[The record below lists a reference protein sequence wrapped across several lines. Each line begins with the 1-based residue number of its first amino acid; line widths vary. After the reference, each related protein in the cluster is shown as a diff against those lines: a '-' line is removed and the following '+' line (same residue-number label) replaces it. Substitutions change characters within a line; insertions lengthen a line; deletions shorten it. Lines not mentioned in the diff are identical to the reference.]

1 MSDTAE
7 ESRATATSSGNKSNS
22 KDNRSGK
29 KGRVVMAGRVGI
41 EELGGNIFQFGTPGQ
56 QVKYNRTKKAIAD
69 FVGITSDC
77 GQELYTAIMEGVEPS
92 FEEPEDPGK
101 TATKGQ
107 LQRYDIL
114 LKKVLAKEEKY
125 KVEKA
130 KLFRLIVGQC
140 NQAMRNKIEA
150 MPDYKKLEKEV
161 NFVELLKRMK
171 EIVDGT
177 DNTQY
182 QFWKM
187 QAQLA
192 KLVFMKQEPGE
203 SVGSY
208 QKRFEDQV
216 EAVESVFGVLVPT
229 FDMKGDPT
237 TEQMEKRNKL
247 LACLFLANSDR
258 DRFKTVI
265 DDLGNEFQFGKIN
278 YPEDVSGMSQLL
290 TNRRGVKTP
299 RAKQIE
305 EIQDGVYTSFQQTK
319 SHPKLVCRYCG
330 GKGHVSEVCYK
341 RIADE
346 AKKNNS
352 SGGSTSNTQGWFDD
366 VDDDGN
372 VSSFQYMESSAWV
385 QDD

>member
-1 MSDTAE
+1 MSESTDTRE
-7 ESRATATSSGNKSNS
+7 TRATASSGSTGNKSKT

-29 KGRVVMAGRVGI
+29 GGRVTMGTRVGI
-41 EELGGNIFQFGTPGQ
+41 DELGGNIFQFGTPGQ
-56 QVKYNRTKKAIAD
+56 QVKYHRTKKAIAD
-69 FVGITSDC
+69 YVGITSDC
-77 GQELYTAIMEGVEPS
+77 GQELFTAIMEGVEPE

-101 TATKGQ
+101 TATKAQ

-130 KLFRLIVGQC
+130 KLFRLIIGQC
-140 NQAMRNKIEA
+140 SQAMRNKVEA

-192 KLVFMKQEPGE
+192 KLVFMKQEPSE
-203 SVGSY
+203 SVASY

-216 EAVESVFGVLVPT
+216 EAVESVFGTLIPT
-229 FDMKGDPT
+229 FDMQHDPT
-237 TEQMEKRNKL
+237 TEQMQKRNKL

-319 SHPKLVCRYCG
+319 SHPKLVCRYC
-330 GKGHVSEVCYK
+330 V
-341 RIADE
+341 
-346 AKKNNS
+346 
-352 SGGSTSNTQGWFDD
+352 GSLAGVPTK
-366 VDDDGN
+366 
-372 VSSFQYMESSAWV
+372 ELA
-385 QDD
+385 